1 MLNNIQT
8 FSEEIQN
15 QKRYNF
21 YKVFAKKINISL
33 KLQKIIDKFQKNEN
47 NLKSQ
52 EYFLVKKFSLLNEKH
67 FQLILNSIFKFKT
80 AKIKFIFKRNN
91 YFFLIIDYITNKI
104 IFQCSAN
111 YKTKIFNKEKLEKK
125 NPYLAYEHIKNFVN
139 QINKYKYKFYYIEIK
154 GNNKIQ
160 QDILNKFFKLFLI
173 KKVKKD
179 KFLYLQHLKYLI
191 SFLQNNFLYLNK
203 KKILR
208 YFNTTKIG
216 LSLTNKYIL
225 GINYIYNIPHN
236 GCRLKKHKKK

>member
-80 AKIKFIFKRNN
+80 AKIKFI
-91 YFFLIIDYITNKI
+91 
-104 IFQCSAN
+104 
-111 YKTKIFNKEKLEKK
+111 
-125 NPYLAYEHIKNFVN
+125 
-139 QINKYKYKFYYIEIK
+139 
-154 GNNKIQ
+154 
-160 QDILNKFFKLFLI
+160 
-173 KKVKKD
+173 
-179 KFLYLQHLKYLI
+179 
-191 SFLQNNFLYLNK
+191 
-203 KKILR
+203 
-208 YFNTTKIG
+208 
-216 LSLTNKYIL
+216 LSKSE
-225 GINYIYNIPHN
+225 
-236 GCRLKKHKKK
+236 